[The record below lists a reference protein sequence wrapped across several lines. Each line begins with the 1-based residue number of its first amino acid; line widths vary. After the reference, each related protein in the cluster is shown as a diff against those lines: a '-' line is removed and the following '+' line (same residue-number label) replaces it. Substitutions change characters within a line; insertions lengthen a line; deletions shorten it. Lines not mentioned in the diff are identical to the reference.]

1 MTMVK
6 VKKKKR
12 PGTPGTRGM
21 KKRGPAKSRAQS
33 RSPSLS
39 VNLAGLRLKN
49 PVMTASGT
57 FGYGLEFAPYM
68 DLSSIGAV
76 ITKGLSLEPRQGNP
90 PPRIVETP
98 CGMLNAIGLANVG
111 VEAFISQKLPLLKKH
126 KTRIIAN
133 IFGETVKEYAEVA
146 RALDNAEGVDAIEI
160 NISCPNVKKGGL
172 AFGTEPKEAAR
183 VVSAVRKATRL
194 HVMTKLTPNVTD
206 IRVMA
211 RAVVE
216 AGSDSISLINTI
228 PAMAVDAETMRPVL
242 SIVTGGLSGPAIK
255 PVALKLVHDA
265 ASVVKAPIIGIGGI
279 VIGTDAVEFMLA
291 GASAVQVGTA
301 SFISPGASAGVVSG
315 IEEYLKRHKIRRASA
330 IVGRLK
336 KV

>member
-1 MTMVK
+1 MNI
-6 VKKKKR
+6 KKKKVSTNKVS
-12 PGTPGTRGM
+12 GG
-21 KKRGPAKSRAQS
+21 K
-33 RSPSLS
+33 PSLA
-39 VNLAGLRLKN
+39 VNLAGLRLSN

-57 FGYGLEFAPYM
+57 FGYGLEFAQYM
-68 DLSSIGAV
+68 DLSALGAI
-76 ITKGLSLEPRQGNP
+76 ITKGLSLKPRHGNP

-98 CGMLNAIGLANVG
+98 CGMINAIGLENVG
-111 VEAFISQKLPLLKKH
+111 VDTFINEKLPLLRKI
-126 KTRIIAN
+126 KTRIIVN
-133 IFGETVKEYAEVA
+133 IFGETIREYAEVA
-146 RALDNAEGVDAIEI
+146 RRLDDAAGVDAVEI

-172 AFGTEPKEAAR
+172 AFGTDPKEAAR
-183 VVSAVRKATRL
+183 VVSAVRKATGL

-206 IRVMA
+206 IKVMA

-242 SIVTGGLSGPAIK
+242 PTVTGGLSGPAIK
-255 PVALKLVHDA
+255 PIALKLVHDA
-265 ASVVKAPIIGIGGI
+265 ASAVKAPIVGIGGI

-301 SFISPGASAGVVSG
+301 SFISPKASAGVVSG
-315 IEEYLKRHKIRRASA
+315 IEAYLKRHKIRRASA

-336 KV
+336 KGAEKPKKG